1 MKLYKLIIII
11 LVVFLNTKTVLSEKN
26 IFNVNNIELEK
37 TNISNTEAA
46 NKAIK
51 KGFDEL
57 IERILLSEDK
67 NRLQKLELA
76 EIKELVSYYQVISE
90 NDSAGRDNDKL
101 KYNIFF
107 DKNKFHKLFYKQGI
121 FYSEITDKELYFL
134 PILQKEEKIFIFN
147 QNFFYEN
154 WKDIYKKDLIEFLL
168 PLESIEII
176 EKINSNK
183 ESLLMIE
190 LNDLFKEYANKNLA
204 LLIIDT
210 TNKINKIYLKTNIL
224 GKKINKNILI
234 KNENLDEK
242 KYYEKIIKNT
252 SEEITNIIKSQNLVD
267 VRTPSFLNTKF
278 EISRKNNLV
287 ELNDRLKQVELI
299 DSIYVQEFNS
309 QYVFLKIKYLGK
321 LDKIIKQMENEKII
335 LKFEDDQWSIKIL

>member
-1 MKLYKLIIII
+1 MKFYYFIISILI
-11 LVVFLNTKTVLSEKN
+11 VFIQTGNVLSENK

-67 NRLQKLELA
+67 NRLLKLELA

-90 NDSAGRDNDKL
+90 NDSSGRENDKL

-210 TNKINKIYLKTNIL
+210 TNKNNRIYLKTDIL

-242 KYYEKIIKNT
+242 KYFEKIIKNT

-287 ELNDRLKQVELI
+287 ELNDKLKQVELI

-321 LDKIIKQMENEKII
+321 LDKIIKQLEDEKII
-335 LKFEDDQWSIKIL
+335 LKLEGDQWSIKIL

>member
-26 IFNVNNIELEK
+26 ISNVNNIELEK

-51 KGFDEL
+51 NGFEEL

-67 NRLQKLELA
+67 NRLLKLEPT

-90 NDSAGRDNDKL
+90 NDNAGKDNDNL

-154 WKDIYKKDLIEFLL
+154 WKEIYKKDLIEFLL

-183 ESLLMIE
+183 DNLLMLE

-210 TNKINKIYLKTNIL
+210 TNKNNKIYLKTDIL

-234 KNENLDEK
+234 KNENLGEK
-242 KYYEKIIKNT
+242 KYYEKIIKIT
-252 SEEITNIIKSQNLVD
+252 SEEITIIIKSQNLVD

-321 LDKIIKQMENEKII
+321 LDKIIKQLENEKII
-335 LKFEDDQWSIKIL
+335 LKLEGDQWSIRIL

>member
-67 NRLQKLELA
+67 NRLLKLEPA

-90 NDSAGRDNDKL
+90 NDSSGRENDKL

-154 WKDIYKKDLIEFLL
+154 WKVIYKKDLIEFLL

-176 EKINSNK
+176 EKINFNK
-183 ESLLMIE
+183 ENLLMIE
-190 LNDLFKEYANKNLA
+190 LNELFKEYANKNLA

-210 TNKINKIYLKTNIL
+210 TNKNNKIYLKTDIL
-224 GKKINKNILI
+224 GKKINKNISI

-321 LDKIIKQMENEKII
+321 LDKIIKQLENEKII
-335 LKFEDDQWSIKIL
+335 LKLEGDQWSIKIL